1 MIDNPKG
8 KETLRRKQWI
18 WCWLAQQNLKEMGVE
33 QNEER
38 QSPILQKFP
47 KVLESKDFMKME
59 QQHLQTVGSF
69 SFLWRIWTEQNPI
82 RGYTNLMC
90 SGKEAA
96 S

>member
-1 MIDNPKG
+1 
-8 KETLRRKQWI
+8 
-18 WCWLAQQNLKEMGVE
+18 MGVE

-69 SFLWRIWTEQNPI
+69 SFL
-82 RGYTNLMC
+82 
-90 SGKEAA
+90 
-96 S
+96 